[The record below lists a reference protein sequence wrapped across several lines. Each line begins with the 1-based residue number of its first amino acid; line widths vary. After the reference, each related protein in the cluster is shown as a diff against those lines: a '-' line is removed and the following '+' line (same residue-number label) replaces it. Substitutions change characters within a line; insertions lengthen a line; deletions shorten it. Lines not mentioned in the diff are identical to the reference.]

1 MNNNIRCYSITV
13 IITIYN
19 ASQYLRQCIDNIL
32 SQNFQDFELLLV
44 NDGSTD
50 STGEICDEYAKKDK
64 RIKVFHEQHKGVA
77 HARQVGLDNAKGE
90 YILYIDADDIIEPTM
105 LVELYNTAKTTDAEL
120 VICDYT
126 ELTNSGTV
134 YRKQEPT
141 SKTGIG
147 VLEDILNGILYG
159 ALWNKLI
166 KTDCIRKS
174 QAMFPFDLTMREDLL
189 FLAQVLPT
197 IYNVQYMPK
206 SLYGY
211 ERRNTSSL
219 TNNYANEST
228 QYYRQELL
236 WNRYIIDNQG
246 VSLSIRNKRLQYYHE
261 LAYITLRSDLLSK
274 EDWKTFFVPYAQR
287 LKLVGTGYKKAL
299 VLLALNGHFTIARI
313 IRTIIS
319 KIK

>member
-1 MNNNIRCYSITV
+1 MYEYIISIIVIVFNSEAYLSRC
-13 IITIYN
+13 
-19 ASQYLRQCIDNIL
+19 LHKIL
-32 SQNFQDFELLLV
+32 TQSFCDFELLLID
-44 NDGSTD
+44 DGSTD

-64 RIKVFHEQHKGVA
+64 RIRVFHEQHKGVA
-77 HARQVGLDNAKGE
+77 HARQFGLDNAKGE
-90 YILYIDADDIIEPTM
+90 YILYIDADDVIELT
-105 LVELYNTAKTTDAEL
+105 LLNDLYQTAKINDAEL

-126 ELTNSGTV
+126 ELTNSGPV

-174 QAMFPFDLTMREDLL
+174 HAMFPFDLTMREDLV

-197 IYNVQYMPK
+197 IYNVQYLPK

-219 TNNYANEST
+219 TNNYVNESI

-236 WNRYIIDNQG
+236 WYRYIIDNLG
-246 VSLSIRNKRLQYYHE
+246 VSL
-261 LAYITLRSDLLSK
+261 
-274 EDWKTFFVPYAQR
+274 
-287 LKLVGTGYKKAL
+287 
-299 VLLALNGHFTIARI
+299 RI
-313 IRTIIS
+313 IN
-319 KIK
+319 KNELVVMVL

>member
-1 MNNNIRCYSITV
+1 MNNDIRCYSITV
-13 IITIYN
+13 IIAIYN

-64 RIKVFHEQHKGVA
+64 RIRVFHEQHKGVA
-77 HARQVGLDNAKGE
+77 HARQIGLDNAKGE
-90 YILYIDADDIIEPTM
+90 YILYIDADDVIELT
-105 LVELYNTAKTTDAEL
+105 LLNDLYQTVKIHDAEL

-126 ELTNSGTV
+126 ELTNSGPV

-147 VLEDILNGILYG
+147 LLEDILNGILYG

-174 QAMFPFDLTMREDLL
+174 HAMFPFDLTMREDLV

-197 IYNVQYMPK
+197 IYNVQYLPK

-299 VLLALNGHFTIARI
+299 VLLALNGYFTIARI

>member
-1 MNNNIRCYSITV
+1 MNATQISV
-13 IITIYN
+13 IVALYN

-64 RIKVFHEQHKGVA
+64 RIRVFHEQHKGVA
-77 HARQVGLDNAKGE
+77 HARQVGLDNAKRE
-90 YILYIDADDIIEPTM
+90 YILYIDADDVIELT
-105 LVELYNTAKTTDAEL
+105 LLNDLYQTVKIHDAEL

-134 YRKQEPT
+134 YRKQKPT

-174 QAMFPFDLTMREDLL
+174 QAMFPVDLTMREDLV

-197 IYNVQYMPK
+197 IYNVEYMPK

-299 VLLALNGHFTIARI
+299 VLLALNGYFTIARI

>member
-1 MNNNIRCYSITV
+1 MNNNIRCYSISV
-13 IITIYN
+13 IIAIYN

-50 STGEICDEYAKKDK
+50 STGEICNEYAKKDK
-64 RIKVFHEQHKGVA
+64 RIRVFHEHHKGVA

-90 YILYIDADDIIEPTM
+90 YILYIDADDVIELT
-105 LVELYNTAKTTDAEL
+105 LLNDLYQTAKINDAEL

-126 ELTNSGTV
+126 ELTNSGPV

-166 KTDCIRKS
+166 KTECIKKS
-174 QAMFPFDLTMREDLL
+174 QARFPENLTMCEDLI
-189 FLAQVLPT
+189 FLSYLLPH
-197 IYNVQYMPK
+197 INKVAYVPQ

-211 ERRNTSSL
+211 ERRNTTSL
-219 TNNYANEST
+219 TNNYLNESP
-228 QYYRQELL
+228 
-236 WNRYIIDNQG
+236 
-246 VSLSIRNKRLQYYHE
+246 QYYHQE
-261 LAYITLRSDLLSK
+261 VLRNKYLIDNPLLPSKITEEKLGYYHHLAYITLKSDMFIK
-274 EDWKTFFVPYAQR
+274 EEWIAYFMPYSFS
-287 LKLVGTGYKKAL
+287 LINKGNGYKKTLVAL
-299 VLLALNGHFTIARI
+299 GLNGHFALARF